1 MTAMVRPVSEFLAC
15 LYGPIVWAA
24 HFFVVYG
31 AESIVCT
38 SSSSPASTMWFTI
51 VGMTAI
57 ALAAIAA
64 PLARSVRVAPE
75 SDREVQRFLMM
86 LRNSLPILSA
96 AAVLA
101 VAVSALRLNACVSPA
116 G

>member
-1 MTAMVRPVSEFLAC
+1 MTTAVRPVSEFLAC
-15 LYGPIVWAA
+15 LYGPVVWAA

-31 AESIVCT
+31 SESIVCT
-38 SSSSPASTMWFTI
+38 GSSSPASTMWFTT

-64 PLARSVRVAPE
+64 PLARSVRVDPE
-75 SDREVQRFLMM
+75 SDPEARRFLMM
-86 LRNSLPILSA
+86 LRNSLAILSA

-101 VAVSALRLNACVSPA
+101 VAVSALRLNVCVSPA